1 MWKITKIV
9 GQSQQKIKKNQ
20 EKGVPTLSKKR
31 KKESPTN
38 FLLVFSSSFPKNER
52 YKKKNTDSRERRKIV
67 VQYFPV
73 ELQTLISNTIIFLN

>member
-9 GQSQQKIKKNQ
+9 GQSQHKIKKNQ

-52 YKKKNTDSRERRKIV
+52 YKKK
-67 VQYFPV
+67 
-73 ELQTLISNTIIFLN
+73 TLIAGNGEKLLFNIFL